1 MNRYYKEFENK
12 DLRSYWDLK
21 TIKGLSFRT
30 TKAETLPKFSTIMKL
45 ITDIL
50 KQCKYLLPPVHDV
63 FLFSDFNFS
72 VASSNELRGFSKT
85 KTLVHK

>member
-50 KQCKYLLPPVHDV
+50 KQCKYLLPSVHDV